1 MPPEPG
7 GRLCCR
13 NPRCI
18 QTPCCCSSSRGKA
31 WIRRGKQRQQQ
42 QARRFPRKSGTL
54 AHPDTVPR
62 RKRSMLEGV
71 RVRVAILSRSSCL
84 FSPPLPLKHLPSSR
98 KPKRQT
104 YQGSPTL
111 LIHLSAA
118 PDNFRGVRRWPMI
131 QKVPTFLRPQNI
143 LRPTS
148 FHKALESLSQI
159 GNLNRLGFPLCLS
172 INPLKAKTGK
182 GFTNQEGR
190 NSWS

>member
-31 WIRRGKQRQQQ
+31 WIRRGKHGQQQ

-62 RKRSMLEGV
+62 RRRSMLEGV

-84 FSPPLPLKHLPSSR
+84 FSPPLASRTPSFQQKAQEANLLRLANLATSPVHRSRQFPGRTQVADDSESSNFPPTPKHSSAHQLP
-98 KPKRQT
+98 KP
-104 YQGSPTL
+104 SPE
-111 LIHLSAA
+111 AC
-118 PDNFRGVRRWPMI
+118 
-131 QKVPTFLRPQNI
+131 
-143 LRPTS
+143 
-148 FHKALESLSQI
+148 LETKSL
-159 GNLNRLGFPLCLS
+159 
-172 INPLKAKTGK
+172 
-182 GFTNQEGR
+182 
-190 NSWS
+190 